1 MTEAKENVVYI
12 GEKALKESDMTDD
25 QKYLTSQITDL
36 RNKKARIQFE
46 LDQVQA
52 SLTVF
57 ENTLVKSTEE
67 ELEKSEATE
76 ETETKI
82 LEN

>member
-12 GEKALKESDMTDD
+12 GEKALND

-67 ELEKSEATE
+67 EVEKSEATE

>member
-36 RNKKARIQFE
+36 RNKKSRIQFE
-46 LDQVQA
+46 LDQEQA
-52 SLTVF
+52 ILTVF

-67 ELEKSEATE
+67 EVEKSEATE